1 MESPILL
8 NFVLW
13 HMINLINTLP
23 IHPFIHLE
31 SYSPMTSLPLFV
43 IKKEKLN
50 YSIFW
55 FLSIFDK
62 FLIFIHKTILWRK
75 NIWLSWLLPWVEC
88 ACRCSCHWGMR
99 SCLISAFIEMISLV
113 LCDEIS
119 IQSCSWHIQKPQRK
133 LKLWKSRRFSQ
144 L

>member
-62 FLIFIHKTILWRK
+62 FLILIHKTMEKKYLI
-75 NIWLSWLLPWVEC
+75 IMTFTLSWMCLSMFLSLRYEVMSYFSFYRDDFSC
-88 ACRCSCHWGMR
+88 A
-99 SCLISAFIEMISLV
+99 
-113 LCDEIS
+113 
-119 IQSCSWHIQKPQRK
+119 
-133 LKLWKSRRFSQ
+133 LWWNIDPIVFMTYPKTAEETKVMKIT
-144 L
+144 